1 MNKFVKNQITYWLKS
16 AAFDLP
22 VADSLYAKNHFSWCL
37 FIGHLVVEKVLKAIY
52 VRDNNKVP
60 PKTHNLIR
68 LAQSTTLNFTEEK
81 MIQLDRINDFNM
93 EARYPDDKLSFYK
106 ICSEEFTKENLEII
120 KEMYNWLKSQ
130 IQLPT

>member
-1 MNKFVKNQITYWLKS
+1 M
-16 AAFDLP
+16 FDLP
-22 VADSLYAKNHFSWCL
+22 VADSLYAKKHFSWCL

-68 LAQSTTLNFTEEK
+68 LAQSTTLTFTEDK

-106 ICSEEFTKENLEII
+106 ICSEDFTKENLDII
-120 KEMYNWLKSQ
+120 KEMYYWLKSQ
-130 IQLPT
+130 IQLAT